1 MIQASAAFKR
11 ELSNDNRKYQI
22 LINMTLA
29 DNTTLTITNKDIA
42 SGSFKIEDSTSA
54 ANQFTVGA
62 VVTGKCS
69 FTLMNSGKYTDT
81 FTGDGTT
88 KAFTLSYSGSKILGV
103 VIDGEYSD
111 IGYSQV
117 RNTIV
122 FDTAPVSGAD
132 IRVTYFY
139 EDAFS
144 DYDFDYATFTA
155 QIGLTLEETGTVEYL
170 MLGRFTVCEPTYTD
184 STVNLVCYDN
194 AYKLG
199 VMFNDSSITYPA
211 TLNRVLQ
218 VVQTQSGVTV
228 VSSPDLPLL
237 NSYQVFAS
245 PSQDMTCA
253 DVVACIAQINGRF
266 AKVNAL
272 GNLFFGWYDLSGAES
287 IINSYD
293 GGTFMYDGRTA
304 SGEPEAQLDGGT
316 FAYNDGDSAD
326 GGTFTDR
333 GNVHVISG
341 LASHSISTDD
351 VVITGVSVTE
361 EFDETDAV
369 KKATATRGTDAYVV
383 KVSGNPLIQHGQA
396 GTVADRLMSVLGG
409 MTFRIF
415 NVSCLSDPTI
425 EAGDAAVIADRKNN
439 YVCGFISTRAF
450 TAGSYESLSCDAEEP
465 LRNALKSISDMAKA
479 INAAK
484 TEAEARIAELKALE
498 AEIFAQVE
506 ADRAAFSA
514 LVSNSLGGYST
525 RVQQQ
530 DGSYIYYF
538 HDASTLANSHTV
550 WRFSSDTFAWTNNYQ
565 GAQTQWQS
573 GFDSGGNAVLHNL
586 AADWIKAGTLSAD
599 YVLGGSITVGGT
611 TGVNGTIDVKDA
623 SGNLK
628 IRLNKDGITLTNGT
642 TIAWSNISDT
652 PTIPTDTSQLTN
664 GAGYVNSSTATQITR
679 NTVTTQYVN
688 ALNVTAGS
696 VAAENITGTTI
707 SGKTIVGSSIKTEAY
722 SGYNMELIGDSL
734 KGFYE
739 NSEVGRI
746 KAKVNRSLSRRQIAM
761 VDANG
766 NNYIGVDNTGIDI
779 SAVTNNTLNTIYIAG
794 NIEIAKATTGGIGY
808 YQAKNLNY
816 VYLPTE
822 IETITYR
829 GQDGNYYNTKTIRDY
844 REVRVVQGLITQSSS

>member
-1 MIQASAAFKR
+1 MIPASAAFKR

-29 DNTTLTITNKDIA
+29 DNTALTITNKDIA

-81 FTGDGTT
+81 FIGDGNTRT
-88 KAFTLSYSGSKILGV
+88 FTLTYTGTKVLAV
-103 VIDGEYSD
+103 VVDGEYSD

-122 FDTAPVSGAD
+122 FDEAPANGAD

-155 QIGLTLEETGTVEYL
+155 QIGLLLEETGTVEYL

-218 VVQTQSGVTV
+218 VVQTQSGVSV

-237 NSYQVFAS
+237 NTYQVLAS

-293 GGTFMYDGRTA
+293 GGTFLYDGRTA

-316 FAYNDGDSAD
+316 FAYNDGDTAD

-361 EFDETDAV
+361 EFDETAAV

-484 TEAEARIAELKALE
+484 TEAKRRFE
-498 AEIFAQVE
+498 QVE

-586 AADWIKAGTLSAD
+586 SADWIKAGKLSAD
-599 YVLGGSITVGGT
+599 FIESGTLQMGGAGDS
-611 TGVNGTIDVKDA
+611 K
-623 SGNLK
+623 
-628 IRLNKDGITLTNGT
+628 GIFVSRNV
-642 TIAWSNISDT
+642 
-652 PTIPTDTSQLTN
+652 TDTGNAVEINNEGVFVRPASDDWGTEFDGHRIVFRDETDAIN
-664 GAGYVNSSTATQITR
+664 GEISSYKFGSYFLDMKNGLQFRTRLPSGIGTELAMWTEPSTSSETGNICMWANGRIDLCATD
-679 NTVTTQYVN
+679 VY
-688 ALNVTAGS
+688 
-696 VAAENITGTTI
+696 
-707 SGKTIVGSSIKTEAY
+707 VGSSYADPSINPILHLERINKILLTMEGGIKY
-722 SGYNMELIGDSL
+722 GY
-734 KGFYE
+734 
-739 NSEVGRI
+739 
-746 KAKVNRSLSRRQIAM
+746 
-761 VDANG
+761 
-766 NNYIGVDNTGIDI
+766 TGII
-779 SAVTNNTLNTIYIAG
+779 GLGSATLFYKNGLLYNVTF
-794 NIEIAKATTGGIGY
+794 
-808 YQAKNLNY
+808 
-816 VYLPTE
+816 P
-822 IETITYR
+822 
-829 GQDGNYYNTKTIRDY
+829 
-844 REVRVVQGLITQSSS
+844 

>member
-1 MIQASAAFKR
+1 MIPASAAFKR

-29 DNTTLTITNKDIA
+29 DNTALTITNKDIA

-69 FTLMNSGKYTDT
+69 FTLMNSGKYTDAFIGDGNTRT
-81 FTGDGTT
+81 FTLTYTGT
-88 KAFTLSYSGSKILGV
+88 KVLAV
-103 VIDGEYSD
+103 VVDGEYSD

-122 FDTAPVSGAD
+122 FDTAPVNGAD

-199 VMFNDSSITYPA
+199 VMFNDASITYPA

-218 VVQTQSGVTV
+218 VVQTQSGVSV

-237 NSYQVFAS
+237 NSYQVLAS

-450 TAGSYESLSCDAEEP
+450 TAGNYESLSCDAEEP

-484 TEAEARIAELKALE
+484 TEAEARIAELKAIE

-514 LVSNSLGGYST
+514 LVSNSLGGHSKQ
-525 RVQQQ
+525 VQQQ

-538 HDASTLANSHTV
+538 HDAPALANSHTV
-550 WRFSSDTFAWTNNYQ
+550 WRFSSDTFAWTNAYT
-565 GAQTQWQS
+565 GDDSTTQWQS
-573 GFDSGGNAVLHNL
+573 GFDSGGNAVLHNIS
-586 AADWIKAGTLSAD
+586 ADWIKTGKLSAD
-599 YVLGGSITVGGT
+599 FIESGTLQMGGLNDGKGILIARNATDT
-611 TGVNGTIDVKDA
+611 KDA
-623 SGNLK
+623 VRIDNS
-628 IRLNKDGITLTNGT
+628 GITLTPNDYGKT
-642 TIAWSNISDT
+642 TI
-652 PTIPTDTSQLTN
+652 
-664 GAGYVNSSTATQITR
+664 GG
-679 NTVTTQYVN
+679 
-688 ALNVTAGS
+688 
-696 VAAENITGTTI
+696 
-707 SGKTIVGSSIKTEAY
+707 
-722 SGYNMELIGDSL
+722 
-734 KGFYE
+734 
-739 NSEVGRI
+739 
-746 KAKVNRSLSRRQIAM
+746 RSLSFYLGGSRQYFPNGRIYCNGTINTSSERDYGESYLDLEAVAGSGVASIIDICTKTDAAGASAGSYIELWDTESIFLQAAVIALGK
-761 VDANG
+761 DSNG
-766 NNYIGVDNTGIDI
+766 NTSSYAALDLSGITEIQTGAWGGYDGKGYTGYFTVGNYNLNFHNGILIGV
-779 SAVTNNTLNTIYIAG
+779 
-794 NIEIAKATTGGIGY
+794 
-808 YQAKNLNY
+808 
-816 VYLPTE
+816 
-822 IETITYR
+822 
-829 GQDGNYYNTKTIRDY
+829 
-844 REVRVVQGLITQSSS
+844 SSN

>member
-1 MIQASAAFKR
+1 MIPASAAFKR

-29 DNTTLTITNKDIA
+29 DNTALTITNKDIA

-81 FTGDGTT
+81 FIGDGNTRT
-88 KAFTLSYSGSKILGV
+88 FTLTYTGTKVLAV
-103 VIDGEYSD
+103 VVDGEYSD

-122 FDTAPVSGAD
+122 FDEAPANGAD

-155 QIGLTLEETGTVEYL
+155 QIGLLLEETGTVEYL

-218 VVQTQSGVTV
+218 VVQMQSGVSV

-237 NSYQVFAS
+237 NSYQVLAS

-293 GGTFMYDGRTA
+293 GGTFLYDGRTA

-316 FAYNDGDSAD
+316 FAYNDGDTAD

-450 TAGSYESLSCDAEEP
+450 TAGNYESLSCDAEEP

-484 TEAEARIAELKALE
+484 TEAEARIAELKAIE

-538 HDASTLANSHTV
+538 HDAATLANSHTV
-550 WRFSSDTFAWTNNYQ
+550 WRFSSDSFAWTNNYQ

-586 AADWIKAGTLSAD
+586 SADWIKAGKLSAD
-599 YVLGGSITVGGT
+599 FIESGTLQMGGVGDSKGIFVARNSTDTGNAVEINSKGITVYPDDKDAALFMDGNEISLYCYTSDNQYKRFGIIKLVNPSPIFTNHPLYIRSFNSTGHDGTFIMMVTAENGEDGSDVAISADDNIGVGCNDFWFGDEVAGGVVNIHLERLS
-611 TGVNGTIDVKDA
+611 GDIKMKDPYLDRVVNG
-623 SGNLK
+623 
-628 IRLNKDGITLTNGT
+628 
-642 TIAWSNISDT
+642 
-652 PTIPTDTSQLTN
+652 
-664 GAGYVNSSTATQITR
+664 Y
-679 NTVTTQYVN
+679 
-688 ALNVTAGS
+688 
-696 VAAENITGTTI
+696 
-707 SGKTIVGSSIKTEAY
+707 
-722 SGYNMELIGDSL
+722 
-734 KGFYE
+734 
-739 NSEVGRI
+739 
-746 KAKVNRSLSRRQIAM
+746 
-761 VDANG
+761 
-766 NNYIGVDNTGIDI
+766 TGI
-779 SAVTNNTLNTIYIAG
+779 LNLNDVEMLYFKNG
-794 NIEIAKATTGGIGY
+794 LLYKAT
-808 YQAKNLNY
+808 
-816 VYLPTE
+816 
-822 IETITYR
+822 
-829 GQDGNYYNTKTIRDY
+829 
-844 REVRVVQGLITQSSS
+844 

>member
-88 KAFTLSYSGSKILGV
+88 KAFTLSYSGSKVLGV
-103 VIDGEYSD
+103 VVDGEYSD

-155 QIGLTLEETGTVEYL
+155 QIGLLLEETGTVEYL
-170 MLGRFTVCEPTYTD
+170 MLGRFTVCEPTYMD

-199 VMFNDSSITYPA
+199 VMFNDASITYPA

-218 VVQTQSGVTV
+218 VVQTQSGVSV

-237 NSYQVFAS
+237 NTYQVLAS

-293 GGTFMYDGRTA
+293 GGTFLYDGRTA

-425 EAGDAAVIADRKNN
+425 EAGDAAVIADRRNN

-484 TEAEARIAELKALE
+484 TEAEARIAELKAIE
-498 AEIFAQVE
+498 TKIFEQIE

-530 DGSYIYYF
+530 DRSYIYYF
-538 HDASTLANSHTV
+538 HDAPTLADSHTV

-565 GAQTQWQS
+565 GAQTQWEL
-573 GFDSGGNAVLHNL
+573 GFDSAGNAVLHNL
-586 AADWIKAGTLSAD
+586 SADWIKAGTMSAD
-599 YVLGGSITVGGT
+599 RIYGGT
-611 TGVNGTIDVKDA
+611 ITGVNIIAGGTGDQYGRVKVQMENNVDCYIENSSIRFYSKNEA
-623 SGNLK
+623 KDKGRIFIYKDSHGNLGGLCLQSSLGSRTGQIRIYGSSLYLEGFTSIYADTSLEVSGN
-628 IRLNKDGITLTNGT
+628 ITATGT
-642 TIAWSNISDT
+642 VHGSNI
-652 PTIPTDTSQLTN
+652 
-664 GAGYVNSSTATQITR
+664 
-679 NTVTTQYVN
+679 
-688 ALNVTAGS
+688 
-696 VAAENITGTTI
+696 
-707 SGKTIVGSSIKTEAY
+707 
-722 SGYNMELIGDSL
+722 
-734 KGFYE
+734 
-739 NSEVGRI
+739 
-746 KAKVNRSLSRRQIAM
+746 
-761 VDANG
+761 
-766 NNYIGVDNTGIDI
+766 
-779 SAVTNNTLNTIYIAG
+779 
-794 NIEIAKATTGGIGY
+794 
-808 YQAKNLNY
+808 
-816 VYLPTE
+816 
-822 IETITYR
+822 
-829 GQDGNYYNTKTIRDY
+829 
-844 REVRVVQGLITQSSS
+844 